1 MADDLDE
8 NFLLDE
14 KIKAHS
20 DSEDDNEEEEQIK
33 STDSNEAFENSN
45 SQQPN
50 QTGSINKDKTKKKK
64 KNKRLNIS
72 ELLKLRGDQFDQDDF
87 QTNEFKSQ
95 MVAYLNKHLSSVE
108 KNELNLSDQVLNER
122 LSEMIMKP
130 AKKLNKNSEKV
141 KKVLVSKL
149 FQKKLGKKCETYLK
163 SSKATQ
169 KQAPFIII
177 LCQSAVRCIEVQRE
191 LDLHVDLLKQRQML
205 WMHAFAKHKKLDE
218 QIEYIKKQRKQSTH
232 LVYATPKR
240 FEQLLDAECFDLKHL
255 KYVLVDYTHRDVKL
269 KRLFDLHEIRVD
281 FMNLCFKH
289 LLRLNKE
296 KVKFK
301 FLLA

>member
-1 MADDLDE
+1 M
-8 NFLLDE
+8 
-14 KIKAHS
+14 S
-20 DSEDDNEEEEQIK
+20 
-33 STDSNEAFENSN
+33 DSNEATVDSKRPQE
-45 SQQPN
+45 SQ
-50 QTGSINKDKTKKKK
+50 SKKKK

-72 ELLKLRGDQFDQDDF
+72 ELLKLRGDQFDQNDF

-95 MVAYLNKHLSSVE
+95 MVTHLNKHLSSVE
-108 KNELNLSDQVLNER
+108 KNELNLSNEVLDER
-122 LSEMIMKP
+122 LAKMIMKP
-130 AKKLNKNSEKV
+130 ARKLNKNSEKV

-149 FQKKLGKKCETYLK
+149 FQKKLGKKCESYLN
-163 SSKATQ
+163 SAKAAMQ
-169 KQAPFIII
+169 GQQAPFVIV
-177 LCQSAVRCIEVQRE
+177 LCSSAVRCIEVQRE
-191 LDLHVDLLKQRQML
+191 LDSHVDLLKQRQLL

-218 QIEYIKKQRKQSTH
+218 QIAYIKTQRKQSTH

-240 FEQLLDAECFDLKHL
+240 LEQLIDAECFDLKHL

-269 KRLFDLHEIRVD
+269 KRLFDLHEIRAD